1 MNKIAYIF
9 PGQASQY
16 VGMGQELFDK
26 SDRVRS
32 LYDQASELLGE
43 DLAKISFKGPAEKL
57 KQTKFTQPAIL
68 IHSLAL
74 LEILGD
80 NLPRPVF
87 AAGHSLGEYT
97 ALVCCGS
104 LSFEDAVTAICTR
117 ARLMEEACVNNP
129 GAMAAILAL
138 SDEKLDEVCRAASA
152 KGVITVANLNSS
164 IQAVVSGEL
173 AAVEE
178 ACRLAREAGA
188 KRAVLL
194 EVGGAFH
201 SPLMAS
207 ATGGMAACLDKI
219 SIKDA
224 KPPIIPNVTGEPVW
238 KADEIR
244 RLLVEQITSPVRWR
258 DTMEFFRNAGVESLI
273 ELGPGRVLSGLAR
286 RDMPG
291 IAIENIDLLADLEKV
306 VA

>member
-1 MNKIAYIF
+1 LSKIAYIF

-16 VGMGQELFDK
+16 VGMGQELFNR

-32 LYDQASELLGE
+32 LYAKASELLGE
-43 DLAKISFKGPAEKL
+43 DLARISFKGPTDKL

-80 NLPRPVF
+80 DLPRPVF
-87 AAGHSLGEYT
+87 AAGHSMGEYA

-104 LSFEDAVTAICTR
+104 LSYEDAVTAVCTR
-117 ARLMEEACVNNP
+117 AGLMEEACVNNP

-138 SDEKLDEVCRAASA
+138 SEEKLDEVCRAASA
-152 KGVITVANLNSS
+152 KGVVTVANLNSS
-164 IQAVVSGEL
+164 IQVAVSGER

-178 ACRLAREAGA
+178 ACRLAKEAGA

-207 ATGGMAACLDKI
+207 ATGGMMACLNEI

-224 KPPIIPNVTGEPVW
+224 EPPVVANVTAEPVR

-244 RLLVEQITSPVRWR
+244 GLLAEQITSPVRWR
-258 DTMEFFRNAGVESLI
+258 DTMEFFKNAGVETLI